1 MSLRCQQF
9 GLCLAV
15 IGGLLFSSLAKVT
28 ADVRG
33 HYMEART
40 CQIYTGPCFANG
52 EVGLTGKDAVMAWS
66 IQHGSHDG
74 VNIAGLSV
82 VVIVRTSDTL
92 DFDGLQGAKD
102 VRSMIVVDELASEP
116 QREALVE
123 FAKTH
128 SDRAGDHVEK
138 VISSPIE
145 MMLDTVELNGRLKAG
160 KAVALVARK
169 ARPTDCICSNESA
182 YYPPLA
188 QLENFAPGVAIEGE
202 VVARGLGTT
211 WSIPGARSAYLA
223 TFAY

>member
-1 MSLRCQQF
+1 MSLRFQQI
-9 GLCLAV
+9 GLCIFV
-15 IGGLLFSSLAKVT
+15 IASLLFTSSAKVA
-28 ADVRG
+28 ADISG

-52 EVGLTGKDAVMAWS
+52 EVGLAGKDAVMAWN
-66 IQHGSHDG
+66 IQEGNHHG
-74 VNIAGLSV
+74 VNLAGLSV

-92 DFDGLQGAKD
+92 DFQGLQGAKD
-102 VRSMIVVDELASEP
+102 VRSMIVVDATASDQ

-128 SDRAGDHVEK
+128 SESAGDHVEK
-138 VISSPIE
+138 VISAPIE
-145 MMLDTVELNGRLKAG
+145 MTLDTAQLNGCLKAG
-160 KAVALVARK
+160 KSVALVARK

-188 QLENFAPGVAIEGE
+188 QVKYFAPGVVTKGE
-202 VVARGLGTT
+202 VVARGIGTT
-211 WSIPGARSAYLA
+211 WSIPGYRSAYLA